1 MEVCSLLLTEFIRI
15 NLRIPPYTIFFY
27 RNKHKQV

>member
-27 RNKHKQV
+27 NKHKQV